1 MARALFLMLMCL
13 AGRTSYAVEQTAP
26 AADEDALKVAFI
38 YNFAKFT
45 QWPALAVDAPIT
57 ICIFGRIEFQRQLA
71 SVDGKRVGQRP
82 VAVRYLTDL
91 SKVSNCQMLYIGKL
105 ERNRRTAALGAA
117 RPFPILTISD
127 TPDFARDGGM
137 VEIFPEHQRLR
148 LRINKNKVEAAG
160 VRLSSK
166 VLKLAIIVS

>member
-1 MARALFLMLMCL
+1 MLMCL
-13 AGRTSYAVEQTAP
+13 AGRALQANDQITP

-45 QWPALAVDAPIT
+45 QWPALASDAPIT
-57 ICIFGRIEFQRQLA
+57 ICVFGRIEFQRQLA

-82 VAVRYLTDL
+82 VAVMYLTDL
-91 SKVSNCQMLYIGKL
+91 SAVANCQIVFVGKL
-105 ERNRRTAALGAA
+105 ERDQRKAALGAA
-117 RPFPILTISD
+117 RAFPILTISD
-127 TPDFARDGGM
+127 IPDFARQGGM
-137 VEIFPEHQRLR
+137 VEIFREDQRLR
-148 LRINKNKVEAAG
+148 LRINQGNAEAAG